1 MAIFPESTNQRPGK
15 MTSYLSQKDELTT
28 LVRKVT
34 YCVEVRLMIYNMAIT
49 DEGVEARTI
58 LYHSRQNTYF
68 QLTKT
73 LVLFPRVCVE
83 VLKLEIVFRQVM
95 MDI

>member
-15 MTSYLSQKDELTT
+15 MTTDLSQKDKLTT

-68 QLTKT
+68 QLAKT

-83 VLKLEIVFRQVM
+83 VLK
-95 MDI
+95 